1 MIEEKKIGNCCLQ
14 GPDLLIQPAKY
25 KHQTDKGEGKNA
37 LYLQRKKKGMRVR
50 TCLHV
55 KN

>member
-1 MIEEKKIGNCCLQ
+1 MIEEKQIGNCCLQ
-14 GPDLLIQPAKY
+14 SPDPLIQPAKY
-25 KHQTDKGEGKNA
+25 KHQTDKGEQKNA
-37 LYLQRKKKGMRVR
+37 LHLQKEKKDMRVR